1 MRLTATGLAYGGV
14 KDPYSEQG
22 RWPTFQHL
30 VVVANTINIG
40 ADIGAVAA
48 ASQLVVDLPFWLYA
62 LLAAILVVTLD
73 ALAGYQSYVKVL
85 KWPALPLLSYPA
97 TAFMVAEPA
106 GRHSSLHL
114 RPAPWRP
121 AEAF

>member
-1 MRLTATGLAYGGV
+1 M
-14 KDPYSEQG
+14 
-22 RWPTFQHL
+22 
-30 VVVANTINIG
+30 VANTINIG

-62 LLAAILVVTLD
+62 LLAAILVVTFD
-73 ALAGYQSYVKVL
+73 ALASYQSYVKVL
-85 KWPALPLLSYPA
+85 KWLALPLLSYPA
-97 TAFMVAEPA
+97 TAFMVAEPS